1 MNGIKKNNLINRF
14 YLIGI
19 SLSSLGCNLEHALA
33 DTSDNPI
40 TFNQHIAPIILEH
53 CAPCHREGMSAPF
66 HLITFE
72 DVKKRAKQVKEVTE
86 SRYMPP
92 WLPEPVQGGFEH
104 ERRLSDQ
111 QISLLKTWVD
121 QGGKEG
127 ADFTPPTIPDWPG
140 DWQLGKPDIIASMP
154 NAYSLQAEGRDV
166 YRNFVLKVPIDK
178 PRYVQEL
185 EFQPENA
192 RVVHHALIYIDG
204 TRQSQRKDNADT
216 KPGFGGMRVP
226 MSAGMPEGQ
235 FLSWQPGKIYSESDN
250 NIPWLL
256 HPGTDLVIQVHMNP
270 TGKIEDF
277 KCSVGLHLTDAPPSS
292 IPYKLK
298 LTSLAVDIPP
308 ATAFY
313 RVQDSM
319 KLPVDVQLTRILPHA
334 HYLCKRMEGYAVFP
348 DGKKQQLILIKD
360 WDFNWQGDY
369 IYQSPVMLPKG
380 TILHMDYSYDN
391 SAGNLANP
399 HSPPKRVTYGPESTD
414 EMAELWFQFVLNSL
428 EDRAI
433 FEEQVKLKNKEV
445 LIQFGSSQLG
455 QETNDPNLLMITAQ
469 AYLAAG
475 NQQSAFRT
483 FSKVV
488 ELDAKRFN
496 AWFNMGTMLRSSGQ
510 NQAAKQAFGN
520 VIRIDPNDAEA
531 YGSLG
536 GIFLEEGKL
545 EPAEKCFRAALRL
558 NPIDQIAS
566 NALNQILDQR
576 RERNQSP

>member
-1 MNGIKKNNLINRF
+1 MYGIKFNHLIARLFTVSGNLI
-14 YLIGI
+14 LLVSHTGQ
-19 SLSSLGCNLEHALA
+19 AL
-33 DTSDNPI
+33 SDNTVNPV
-40 TFNQHIAPIILEH
+40 TFNQHIAPILLEH

-66 HLITFE
+66 HLTTFA
-72 DVKKRAKQVKEVTE
+72 DAKKRARQITEVTE
-86 SRYMPP
+86 TRYMPP

-104 ERRLSDQ
+104 ERRLTVQ
-111 QISLLKTWVD
+111 QIELIKTWVD

-127 ADFTPPTIPDWPG
+127 ADFTPPATPEWPG
-140 DWQLGKPDIIASMP
+140 DWQLDEPDIIASMP
-154 NAYSLQAEGRDV
+154 KAYSLQAEGRDV
-166 YRNFVLKVPIDK
+166 YRNFVLEVPIDK
-178 PRYVQEL
+178 PRYVKEL
-185 EFQPENA
+185 EFHPENA
-192 RVVHHALIYIDG
+192 RVIHHALIYIDG
-204 TRQSQRKDNADT
+204 TRQSQRKDNADPE
-216 KPGFGGMRVP
+216 PGFGGMRVP

-256 HPGTDLVIQVHMNP
+256 QPGTDLVIQVHMNP

-277 KCSVGLHLTDAPPSS
+277 KCSVGLHFTDTPPSR
-292 IPYKLK
+292 IPYKIK

-308 ATAFY
+308 ETAFY

-319 KLPVDVQLTRILPHA
+319 RIPVDVRLTRILPHA
-334 HYLCKRMEGYAVFP
+334 HYLCRRMEGYAVLP
-348 DGKKQQLILIKD
+348 NGMKQQLILIKD

-369 IYQSPVMLPKG
+369 IYQKPIELPKG
-380 TILHMDYSYDN
+380 TVLHMDYSYDN

-414 EMAELWFQFVLNSL
+414 EMAELWFQFVVNNL
-428 EDRAI
+428 EDRSI
-433 FEEQVKLKNKEV
+433 FEEQVKQKNKEV
-445 LIQFGSSQLG
+445 LIQFGSSRLG

-469 AYLAAG
+469 AYLAAD
-475 NQQSAFRT
+475 NQQAAFKT

-488 ELDAKRFN
+488 QLDPKRFN
-496 AWFNMGTMLRSSGQ
+496 AWFNMGAMLRISGQ

-536 GIFLEEGKL
+536 IIFLEEGKI

-558 NPIDQIAS
+558 NPIDQVAA
-566 NALNQILDQR
+566 NALSQILDQR
-576 RERNQSP
+576 RKQNETP